1 MYMKLRALL
10 LLCLSMTQYSIY
22 AQTFDYPWAFNA
34 VQSGD
39 FVLPRDIDV
48 DANGNS
54 YVLFNFSEP
63 LQVGAIQFDPVGQS
77 DIGVVKISPEGTV
90 LWGAAAASSLADQGN
105 AIVVNSAGEVFITG
119 YYTDDIQFDDLVLVA
134 NGSTGATEFFV
145 AKLDVDGQWDWAI
158 QQTGI
163 AIAAGNAIDCDNL
176 GNVIVGGSFFGAD
189 LVIDNETFV
198 AQEQLPFVVKMSTE
212 GTIIWKFHPETP
224 YGASL
229 GGLTVDE
236 SGKVYLCGSFGT
248 FEDGE
253 VVLTAGSVVLTNVGD
268 PEESITAADMYVLA
282 LSADGVPVWGKNA
295 GSLYFETFAS
305 SIAVDNSG
313 QVYVAGFF
321 QDSISNSITTF
332 EAVGGEADYDY
343 YLASFSNTGEWLWL
357 NQIGN
362 ENFNTGSIL
371 LKSSSEGYVYLSGG
385 LEVEPFD
392 FGTFSLAA
400 EGANTSFLTRI
411 NTDGSY
417 RWGFVHPS
425 VFGFAVYAN
434 NSFRIT
440 GSFSSPITLGAT
452 TLTPTGGASSDL
464 YTCRLDYSP
473 LIPDGMAQIAP
484 LKLSAYPNPFTN
496 QFNLVANEEVLEVRL
511 FDLTGR
517 RVDASFSFHG
527 NVVSIIPTASDVS
540 LLFVEVLTA
549 SGSKT
554 IPVAKFE

>member
-1 MYMKLRALL
+1 MKLRALL

-34 VQSGD
+34 VQFGD
-39 FVLPRDIDV
+39 FVIPRDVDV
-48 DANGNS
+48 DANGNT
-54 YVLFNFSEP
+54 YILFNYSDP
-63 LQVGAIQFDPVGQS
+63 LQIGSIQFEPVGQA
-77 DIGVVKISPEGTV
+77 DIGVVKISPDGV
-90 LWGAAAASSLADQGN
+90 PLWGAAAASASADQGN
-105 AIVVNSAGEVFITG
+105 AITVNTLGEVYITG
-119 YYTDDIQFDDLVLVA
+119 YYTNDIQFDDLILNA
-134 NGSTGATEFFV
+134 NGNSGATEFFV
-145 AKLDVDGQWDWAI
+145 AKIGVDGLWDWVK
-158 QQTGI
+158 QQSST
-163 AIAAGNAIDCDNL
+163 AIAAGNAIDSDSQ
-176 GNVIVGGSFFGAD
+176 GNIIVGGSFFGED
-189 LVIDNETFV
+189 LLIDQENFT
-198 AQEQLPFVVKMSTE
+198 AQEQLPFVFKVNPDGQILWS
-212 GTIIWKFHPETP
+212 FNPETP

-248 FEDGE
+248 FEDAE

-282 LSADGVPVWGKNA
+282 LSADGVPIWGKNA
-295 GSLYFETFAS
+295 GSLYFESFAS

-313 QVYVAGFF
+313 QVYVTGFF
-321 QDSISNSITTF
+321 QDSLSNSITTLD
-332 EAVGGEADYDY
+332 AVGEQGDYDY

-362 ENFNTGSIL
+362 GNFNTGSIL

-392 FGTFSLAA
+392 FGTFSLNTT
-400 EGANTSFLTRI
+400 GTNTSFLTRI

-417 RWGFVHPS
+417 RWGFGHPS

-473 LIPDGMAQIAP
+473 LIPDGLTQITQIQ
-484 LKLSAYPNPFTN
+484 LSAYPNPFSN
-496 QFNLVANEEVLEVRL
+496 QFDLLANEEVIEVRL

-517 RVDASFSFHG
+517 RVDARFSFHG
-527 NVVSIIPTASDVS
+527 NTVSIVPTSFDVS

-554 IPVAKFE
+554 IPVAKFD